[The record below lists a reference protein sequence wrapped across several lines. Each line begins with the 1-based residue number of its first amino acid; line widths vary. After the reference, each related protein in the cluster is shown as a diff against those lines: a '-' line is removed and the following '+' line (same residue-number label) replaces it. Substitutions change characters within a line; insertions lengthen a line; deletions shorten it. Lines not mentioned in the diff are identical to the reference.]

1 MNGAR
6 RAPKDTFQERE
17 GLPMQGKITF
27 KGREDGL
34 EIYLDEKTP
43 YPVLRE
49 ELMEKL
55 KKNQGFFKDA
65 ETKVVI
71 RGKKLSG
78 AQLNEL
84 KRVFSMDYGIRNV
97 MNSDEADLVM
107 KEAELK
113 IEKPK
118 AMKRPA
124 AKDEY
129 TDEVELVSNAYF
141 DAQSIFIGN
150 TIRSGQRIECEGD
163 IVVIG
168 DVNPGGEV
176 IAGGS
181 IAVFGRLRGLAH
193 AGCSG
198 RKDVCI
204 AALNMC
210 PKQLRLSG
218 RVVTFPEEREEVND
232 AEVAELK
239 DGKVVI
245 RPVSLK

>member
-1 MNGAR
+1 
-6 RAPKDTFQERE
+6 
-17 GLPMQGKITF
+17 MQGSVTF
-27 KGREDGL
+27 KGKENGL
-34 EIYLDEKTP
+34 EIHMDEKTT

-49 ELMEKL
+49 ELMERL
-55 KKNQGFFKDA
+55 KRNQGFFKDA
-65 ETKVVI
+65 ETKVII
-71 RGKKLSG
+71 RGKKLSA
-78 AQLNEL
+78 AQQNEL
-84 KRVFSMDYGIRNV
+84 KRVFAMDYGIRNV
-97 MNSDEADLVM
+97 MYGDEADM
-107 KEAELK
+107 AMREAELK

-118 AMKRPA
+118 ATNRPA
-124 AKDEY
+124 VKDEY
-129 TDEVELVSNAYF
+129 ADEVELVSNAYF
-141 DAQSIFIGN
+141 DAQSIFINN
-150 TIRSGQRIECEGD
+150 TVRSGQRIECEGD
-163 IVVIG
+163 VVVIG

-198 RKDVCI
+198 RRDVCI

>member
-1 MNGAR
+1 
-6 RAPKDTFQERE
+6 
-17 GLPMQGKITF
+17 MQGSITF

-34 EIYLDEKTP
+34 EIHLDEKIT

-65 ETKVVI
+65 DTRVVI

-78 AQLNEL
+78 AQQNEL
-84 KRVFSMDYGIRNV
+84 KRVFAMDYGIRSV
-97 MNSDEADLVM
+97 MYGDEADLAM

-118 AMKRPA
+118 AAKRPA
-124 AKDEY
+124 VRDEY

-141 DAQSIFIGN
+141 DAQSIFINN

-163 IVVIG
+163 VVVIG

>member
-1 MNGAR
+1 
-6 RAPKDTFQERE
+6 
-17 GLPMQGKITF
+17 MQGIITF
-27 KGREDGL
+27 KGKENGL
-34 EIYLDEKTP
+34 EIHLDEKST

-55 KKNQGFFKDA
+55 KKNQSFFKDS

-71 RGKKLSG
+71 RGRKLSN
-78 AQLNEL
+78 AQQNEL
-84 KRVFSMDYGIRNV
+84 KRVFAMDFGIRNV
-97 MNSDEADLVM
+97 VYGDEAGFI

-113 IEKPK
+113 IEKQAAHPK
-118 AMKRPA
+118 I
-124 AKDEY
+124 KDEY

-141 DAQSIFIGN
+141 DAQSIFINN

-163 IVVIG
+163 VVVIG

-198 RKDVCI
+198 RTDVCV

-218 RVVTFPEEREEVND
+218 RVVTFPAEREEVHD

>member
-1 MNGAR
+1 
-6 RAPKDTFQERE
+6 
-17 GLPMQGKITF
+17 MQGSVTF
-27 KGREDGL
+27 KGKENGL
-34 EIYLDEKTP
+34 EIHMDEKTT

-49 ELMEKL
+49 ELMERL
-55 KKNQGFFKDA
+55 KRNQGFFKDA
-65 ETKVVI
+65 ETKVII
-71 RGKKLSG
+71 RGKKLSA
-78 AQLNEL
+78 AQQNEL
-84 KRVFSMDYGIRNV
+84 KRVFAMDYGIRNV
-97 MNSDEADLVM
+97 MYGDEADM
-107 KEAELK
+107 AMREAELK

-118 AMKRPA
+118 AANRPA

-129 TDEVELVSNAYF
+129 ADEVELVSNAYF
-141 DAQSIFIGN
+141 DAQSIFINN
-150 TIRSGQRIECEGD
+150 TVRSGQRIECEGD
-163 IVVIG
+163 VVVIG

-198 RKDVCI
+198 RRDVCI

>member
-1 MNGAR
+1 
-6 RAPKDTFQERE
+6 
-17 GLPMQGKITF
+17 MQGSITF
-27 KGREDGL
+27 KGKENGL
-34 EIYLDEKTP
+34 EIHLDEKIT
-43 YPVLRE
+43 YPVLRA

-65 ETKVVI
+65 DTRVVI

-78 AQLNEL
+78 AQQNEL

-97 MNSDEADLVM
+97 AYGDEADM
-107 KEAELK
+107 MMREAELK

-118 AMKRPA
+118 ATKRPT

-141 DAQSIFIGN
+141 DAQSIFINN

-218 RVVTFPEEREEVND
+218 KVVTFPEEREEVND
-232 AEVAELK
+232 AEVAELRE
-239 DGKVVI
+239 GKVVI